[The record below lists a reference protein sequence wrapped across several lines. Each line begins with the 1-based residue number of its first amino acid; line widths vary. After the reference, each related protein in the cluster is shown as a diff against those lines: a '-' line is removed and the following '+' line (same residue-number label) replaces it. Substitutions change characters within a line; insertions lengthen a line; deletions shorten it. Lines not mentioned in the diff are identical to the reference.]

1 MEQEISF
8 LNEQGKKLY
17 GIVHV
22 PDGTVP
28 ESKRI
33 GINLLNP
40 GIKYRVAPNR
50 LNVKLART
58 LCSKGYYVLRFD
70 PAGIGDSE
78 GELASGD
85 LITNI
90 WGRIQTGMFISDVK
104 CSNRLFMEKYGLDKL
119 FLIGNCGGAITAL
132 LSSGGFHQPD
142 GLILIDIPITID
154 GDNKSSSY
162 AENISAGGAYSNKA
176 FRGYVQNLTSMES
189 WWRLLTLK
197 SDFKAMAAALNS
209 MVTKKVLRRE
219 TKDYEIKHLNHE
231 AVNTLDSYL
240 AKYKRVLFILAGN
253 DANSSVLL
261 NKFFPKY
268 LREYS
273 RSSDQIRVRVVEHA
287 NHIYAWYPWQEQLF
301 SLICDWLANVNQN
314 N

>member
-8 LNEQGKKLY
+8 LNKQGKKLY

-22 PDGTVP
+22 PDRPAP
-28 ESKRI
+28 EEKFI

-78 GELASGD
+78 GELPSGE

-90 WGRIQTGMFISDVK
+90 WGRIQTGMFVSDVK
-104 CSNRLFMEKYGLDKL
+104 YSNRLFMEKYGLDKL

-142 GLILIDIPITID
+142 GLILIDLPITID
-154 GDNKSSSY
+154 GDNKGSSY
-162 AENISAGGAYSNKA
+162 AENISAGGAYANKA

-197 SDFKAMAAALNS
+197 SDFKAMAGALNS
-209 MVTKKVLRRE
+209 MVTKKVLGRE
-219 TKDYEIKHLNHE
+219 TKDYEIKHLNRE
-231 AVNTLDSYL
+231 AVMSLNSYL
-240 AKYKRVLFILAGN
+240 EKDKKVLFILAGN

-268 LREYS
+268 LRGH
-273 RSSDQIRVRVVEHA
+273 SDQIRVRVIEDA
-287 NHIYAWYPWQEQLF
+287 NHIYSLYPWQEQLF
-301 SLICDWLANVNQN
+301 SLICEWLANVNQN